1 MVDDMQ
7 WDDWTSTCPPRP
19 ELAVQLLL
27 TSLHSPAPALFQTCA
42 SPLRNHHSQRRYIT
56 YGCSNSLC
64 PKIATSRDRRP
75 IASTIKDILHTLA
88 VGQGVL
94 HAGIGLLKMVVVGRQ
109 HIPLFRHHDVAQ
121 LGCIQT
127 NQSTRYPEYLTY
139 TSTNRT
145 FA

>member
-27 TSLHSPAPALFQTCA
+27 TSLHSPAPALFQTWPCYYFA
-42 SPLRNHHSQRRYIT
+42 SPLRNHHLQRRYIT
-56 YGCSNSLC
+56 YGCSNSLY

-109 HIPLFRHHDVAQ
+109 HIPLCPA
-121 LGCIQT
+121 IT
-127 NQSTRYPEYLTY
+127 M
-139 TSTNRT
+139 
-145 FA
+145 